1 MGNSVMD
8 KNFDLQV
15 KDNYIKVK
23 CSGPYNKDGKR
34 ENIQKIL
41 DFALSN
47 NRPRILFDLNDITG
61 HPSVLDR
68 VEFAVDLSSLVLNLS
83 RTVARIAVVGQPPI
97 VHPGRIAESVAVKCG
112 INVKVFE
119 DGELAEQWI
128 TS

>member
-1 MGNSVMD
+1 MD
-8 KNFDLQV
+8 NKFDLQI
-15 KDNYIKVK
+15 KDSHILVK
-23 CSGPYNKDGKR
+23 CSGPYNKEGKR

-41 DFALSN
+41 EVALSN
-47 NRPRILFDLNDITG
+47 NRTRILFDLNDITG

-83 RTVARIAVVGQPPI
+83 RTIARIAVVGQPPVI
-97 VHPGRIAESVAVKCG
+97 HPGRIAEIVAVKCG

-119 DGELAEQWI
+119 DSELAEQWI